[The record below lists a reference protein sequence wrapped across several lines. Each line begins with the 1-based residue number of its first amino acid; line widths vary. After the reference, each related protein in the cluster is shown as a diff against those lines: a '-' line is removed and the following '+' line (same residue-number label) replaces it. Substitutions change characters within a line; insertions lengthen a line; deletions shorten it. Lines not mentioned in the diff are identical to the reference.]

1 MARGDE
7 VDYWAD
13 DCFTRLD
20 GGWVDVSSVKGV
32 EEIDIPMT
40 LSDTRLS
47 IVMGYDHTLQGQSQC
62 SSQSTEPIRR

>member
-20 GGWVDVSSVKGV
+20 GWWVDVGRVKSV
-32 EEIDIPMT
+32 EEGCVPMT
-40 LSDTRLS
+40 LSDTRLKAF
-47 IVMGYDHTLQGQSQC
+47 
-62 SSQSTEPIRR
+62 SSVVTIRFKTSSGVLFEILN

>member
-13 DCFTRLD
+13 GCFTRLD

-32 EEIDIPMT
+32 EEIGIPMT

-47 IVMGYDHTLQGQSQC
+47 IVMGNDLTLQYQSRC
-62 SSQSTEPIRR
+62 SSRSFESIRR

>member
-7 VDYWAD
+7 VDDWAD

-32 EEIDIPMT
+32 EKTGIPMT
-40 LSDTRLS
+40 LSIQD
-47 IVMGYDHTLQGQSQC
+47 
-62 SSQSTEPIRR
+62 